1 MFNLCDEP
9 CAANEVVSYGDEPES
24 ACQRVDLARQC
35 DRVRG
40 VDLRS
45 LPAGTVVV
53 VDTRHSRYRFVM
65 LDESGRNA
73 LVEGGPYFPEETT
86 ARVEGSTLGGSL
98 LKVGWI
104 GLGWFVELSC
114 RGRRIIT
121 SQVRSISVPKG
132 SHDEQSSRT

>member
-1 MFNLCDEP
+1 MFHQSEQP
-9 CAANEVVSYGDEPES
+9 GAANEAVPYEDGREAVSYCDDS
-24 ACQRVDLARQC
+24 ASQN
-35 DRVRG
+35 DRVTG

-45 LPAGTVVV
+45 LPAGTAVI

-73 LVEGGPYFPEETT
+73 WVKGGPYFPEETT

-98 LKVGWI
+98 LKIGWI

-114 RGRRIIT
+114 GGKRIIT
-121 SQVRSISVPKG
+121 SQVRSISVPRG